1 MKSYD
6 ILKKYRGIIGVED
19 YQVLKKELKLLR
31 TYRQN
36 TTLFTLD
43 NEQNISGSFMIHN
56 NNDDFD
62 YFRKNE
68 YLPKVEV
75 SDETRNK

>member
-36 TTLFTLD
+36 TKMYSVCD
-43 NEQNISGSFMIHN
+43 SVNISGDFFIH
-56 NNDDFD
+56 DDLEDFD

-68 YLPKVEV
+68 YLLKVEV
-75 SDETRNK
+75 SDDTRNK